1 MTTKEFY
8 TAISENEALDATVRD
23 FAANALV
30 KMAEAAKKRAEK
42 PSKAHEE
49 NAAMI
54 PAVEEYLS
62 GCTVAVPAS
71 LVAENCPPLSPS
83 KANAVL
89 KLMVNAGTVKIEKIK
104 STAKSGGKINGYIL
118 VRE

>member
-8 TAISENEALDATVRD
+8 TAISENETLASEVRD
-23 FAANALV
+23 FAENALV

-89 KLMVNAGTVKIEKIK
+89 KLMVDDGKVRTEKIK
-104 STAKSGGKINGYIL
+104 STSKSGGKINGYIL

>member
-8 TAISENEALDATVRD
+8 TAISENENLASDVRD
-23 FAANALV
+23 FAKNALT

-83 KANAVL
+83 KALAVL
-89 KLMVNAGTVKIEKIK
+89 SLMIDDGKVRTEKIK
-104 STAKSGGKINGYIL
+104 STSKSGGKINGYIL

>member
-8 TAISENEALDATVRD
+8 TAISGNETLDATVRD

-42 PSKAHEE
+42 PTKAHEE
-49 NAAMI
+49 NAAFI

-71 LVAENCPPLSPS
+71 LVATNCPPLSPS
-83 KANAVL
+83 KALAVL
-89 KLMVNAGTVKIEKIK
+89 KLMIDDGKVRTEKIK
-104 STAKSGGKINGYIL
+104 STSKSGGKINGYIL
-118 VRE
+118 VRD